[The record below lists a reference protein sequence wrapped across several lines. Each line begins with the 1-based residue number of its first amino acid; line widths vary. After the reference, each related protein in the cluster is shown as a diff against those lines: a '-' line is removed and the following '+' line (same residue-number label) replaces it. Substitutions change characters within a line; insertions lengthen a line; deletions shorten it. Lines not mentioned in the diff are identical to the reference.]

1 MSWKTQHRKQPTKSP
16 ESVRFA
22 RTVLW
27 MYRCILPELCIQFA
41 YKELWAFCFIR
52 RLGLMSFI
60 KRELTR
66 GQEQSFYFHCGFLQ
80 LLGRMCS
87 VHKAT
92 QLLQKAAV
100 NISNMHRCLLW
111 QLITGFLL
119 KWSATCL
126 LPINTV
132 YYKIQKHSYPSGF
145 GSKQKD
151 LHIMTFISQSHG
163 IRHPTWAYC
172 HWIGCN
178 KECILFFVF
187 LPSRALSL
195 G

>member
-1 MSWKTQHRKQPTKSP
+1 MCIADPEARRESKGPEPVQWRGTQLRMEGSFPVMSWKTQHRKQPTKSP
-16 ESVRFA
+16 ESVRSA

-80 LLGRMCS
+80 PLGRMCS

-119 KWSATCL
+119 KWSATYL
-126 LPINTV
+126 LPITLFTIKFRSIV
-132 YYKIQKHSYPSGF
+132 IQA
-145 GSKQKD
+145 GSEVNKR
-151 LHIMTFISQSHG
+151 TFISWH
-163 IRHPTWAYC
+163 
-172 HWIGCN
+172 
-178 KECILFFVF
+178 L
-187 LPSRALSL
+187 
-195 G
+195 